1 MKNNKTHTITL
12 TTEELNQ
19 LLKSVSSHIFSLD
32 MMIYKTDEKQYWDE
46 INKVQEIKNI
56 LIMSKRHLVD

>member
-56 LIMSKRHLVD
+56 LIMSKRNLVD